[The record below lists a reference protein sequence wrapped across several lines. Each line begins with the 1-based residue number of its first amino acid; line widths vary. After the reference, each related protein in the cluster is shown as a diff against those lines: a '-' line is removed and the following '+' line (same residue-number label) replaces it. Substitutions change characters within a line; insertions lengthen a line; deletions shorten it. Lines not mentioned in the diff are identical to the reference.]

1 MAAVTE
7 LGSALRELVD
17 TSVRTDAPPAQLRAA
32 AAAAR
37 EVTGRL
43 AASRRPRG
51 HLSALD
57 DVLAFRQVYNMVS
70 GVGSALAP
78 PVVVRVVE
86 GGVAAETT
94 FGLAYEG
101 PPGFLHGGMSSLVM
115 DQILGATAIHAGLWG
130 MTARLELDY
139 RGPVPLDTPVA
150 LAARV
155 SETAGRKTVVTGTIA
170 LAAEPDRPLVEARG
184 VFVTPR
190 TETIESYFADV
201 TDGSGRHTAPGRRPT
216 DATTP
221 LPADRP

>member
-1 MAAVTE
+1 
-7 LGSALRELVD
+7 
-17 TSVRTDAPPAQLRAA
+17 
-32 AAAAR
+32 
-37 EVTGRL
+37 
-43 AASRRPRG
+43 
-51 HLSALD
+51 
-57 DVLAFRQVYNMVS
+57 
-70 GVGSALAP
+70 
-78 PVVVRVVE
+78 
-86 GGVAAETT
+86 
-94 FGLAYEG
+94 
-101 PPGFLHGGMSSLVM
+101 
-115 DQILGATAIHAGLWG
+115 

-150 LAARV
+150 LAGRV